1 LQQINQADLAQALKR
16 CETEP
21 IHRLGLIQP
30 HGALIVFNR
39 KAPFRVEQASAN
51 LSQFFPVEIDQIL
64 GAPLRDLLGSEQSA
78 EIASLLGRCTDNNA
92 LFTRVYAVINDD
104 ILELQVSVRPQG
116 EVCFLEFEPVA
127 LDFQPSET
135 LGMFERVNKAT
146 CVLDTIDN
154 VPDYCQVVADLVR
167 DLIRFDRVMIYR
179 FDARWD
185 GEVIAESRH
194 ADKDSYLG
202 NRFPAGDIPP
212 QARQLYIQNLL
223 RVVSDVEATPVT
235 MRTVAG
241 VPAEPPLD
249 LSLTVLRA
257 FSPVHVEYLKNMG
270 VRASLSISI
279 ILDGKLWGLIACHHD
294 APMRVAHPA
303 REMLRFVGKL
313 IGMKLSAID
322 AQQQLI
328 QGNQLGE
335 ILTTL
340 IRDVYSREDYLQAVK
355 DYAPKILALL
365 DASGAAVLIDGQIH
379 PLGQVPDAGRLEALL
394 DWLAG
399 QNSQASLA
407 TNHLAA
413 CYPPAADFPE
423 LAAGLLATGFSAGG
437 RNGMLWFRAERL
449 RTIHWAGR
457 PDKQLETDGHGE
469 WRISPRKSFA
479 VWQETW
485 RQRSDDWSAQ
495 AISAGEVLAQALIE
509 AMVQKGLKQRDEFY
523 RLFGDQTPE
532 MIARHAPDGRFT
544 YVSPTSSMVLG
555 KRPAELL
562 GCRMQDLI
570 DAADRADFVQL
581 LSEASEAMSSAVF
594 RLPTSNS
601 QHSWLE
607 ISIKRVTKADGSS
620 ELIAISRD
628 VTERQKFLLAVEEF
642 QHVNQRLL
650 EAEGEGVVAV
660 DRAGDVV
667 YANPVACDL
676 LGWPLAELIGRNGH
690 QLIHHSRPDGS
701 PFPLEEC
708 PTAMVL
714 KSGKPS
720 LCHDDYYFHRSGTAL
735 RVATATTPI
744 INQGEITGALAVF
757 INAMHPD
764 GDNPLIANDQIGAIM
779 TLDREGR
786 ITSFSDSL
794 ARLTGYSLDE
804 SVGQF
809 PSLLQSNVHTR
820 SFFRELW
827 QTLQREKH
835 WQGLIWNRCQDSSI
849 RPFWVSMNAV
859 CDRRGE
865 IDQYVVIYGET
876 TPKSS
881 PEAQLQFLA
890 SHDNLTGLPNRANLS
905 RRLRQAIA
913 RSTRLGSMLALA
925 FIDMDRFKQI
935 NDSFGHAVGDAY
947 LVEVARR
954 LGANCREEDTIA
966 RWGGDEFIL
975 LMEDVQQA
983 DYPLLFT
990 QRLVAALCEP
1000 MKLDE
1005 KTLTVSAS
1013 VGLAIFPADGQTAA
1027 SLIQAADQAMYQAKT
1042 QPDQRIV
1049 SFRDLAD

>member
-1 LQQINQADLAQALKR
+1 LPQNNQAALAEALKR

-30 HGALIVFNR
+30 HGALIVFER
-39 KAPFRVEQASAN
+39 TAPFRIEQASAN
-51 LSQFFPVEIDQIL
+51 LAEFFPVDLAQLL
-64 GAPLRDLLGSEQSA
+64 GAPLIDLLGNEQSA
-78 EIASLLGRCTDNNA
+78 EITALLARGTEHSP
-92 LFTRVYAVINDD
+92 LFTRVYSVVHDD

-116 EVCFLEFEPVA
+116 TSCFLEFEPVA

-135 LGMFERVNKAT
+135 LAMFERVNKAT
-146 CVLDTIDN
+146 SVLDTIDN
-154 VPDYCQVVADLVR
+154 VPDYCQVVAELVR

-179 FDARWD
+179 FDAQWD
-185 GEVIAESRH
+185 GEVIAESRQ

-212 QARQLYIQNLL
+212 QARQLYVQNLL
-223 RVVSDVEATPVT
+223 RVVSDVAATPVP

-241 VPAEPPLD
+241 VPTDPPLD
-249 LSLTVLRA
+249 LSLAVLRA

-328 QGNQLGE
+328 QGNRLGE
-335 ILTTL
+335 LLTTL
-340 IRDVYSREDYLQAVK
+340 IREVYSREDYLQAVK
-355 DYAPKILALL
+355 DYAPAMLALL
-365 DASGAAVLIDGQIH
+365 DASGAALQVDGQIYTF
-379 PLGQVPDAGRLEALL
+379 GQVPAAEPLEALL
-394 DWLAG
+394 AWLANQTNQPG
-399 QNSQASLA
+399 LA

-413 CYPPAADFPE
+413 VYPPAAEFPE
-423 LAAGLLATGFSAGG
+423 TAAGLLATGFSAGG
-437 RNGMLWFRAERL
+437 RNGMLWFRPERL
-449 RTIHWAGR
+449 RTIQWAGR
-457 PDKQLETDGHGE
+457 PDKLLVSDDHGE

-495 AISAGEVLAQALIE
+495 AIAAAEVLTQSLIE
-509 AMVQKGLKQRDEFY
+509 AMVQKSLKQRDEFY

-532 MIARHAPDGRFT
+532 MIARHSTDGRFT
-544 YVSPTSSMVLG
+544 YVSPTSSIVLG

-570 DAADRADFVQL
+570 DPADRADFVQL
-581 LSEASEAMSSAVF
+581 LSEASETLSSAVF
-594 RLPTSNS
+594 RLPTSNG
-601 QHSWLE
+601 QQSWLE
-607 ISIKRVTKADGSS
+607 ISIKRVSKPAGGS

-628 VTERQKFLLAVEEF
+628 VSERQKFLLAVEEF
-642 QHVNQRLL
+642 QHVNQGLL
-650 EAEGEGVVAV
+650 DTEGEGVVAV
-660 DRAGDVV
+660 DCAGDVV

-676 LGWPLAELIGRNGH
+676 LGWPAAELIGRNGH
-690 QLIHHSRPDGS
+690 QMIHHSHPDGS
-701 PFPLEEC
+701 PFPLEAC
-708 PTAMVL
+708 PTSVVL
-714 KSGKPS
+714 KSGQPS
-720 LCHDDYYFHRSGTAL
+720 LCHDDYYFHRNGTAF

-764 GDNPLIANDQIGAIM
+764 GENPLIANDQIGAIM

-809 PSLLQSNVHTR
+809 PSLLKSNVHTR

-827 QTLQREKH
+827 QTLQADKH
-835 WQGLIWNRCQDSSI
+835 WQGLIWNRCQDGSI

-925 FIDMDRFKQI
+925 FIDMDHFKQI

-947 LVEVARR
+947 LVEVAHR

-975 LMEDVQQA
+975 LMEDVQQP
-983 DYPLLFT
+983 DNPLLFT
-990 QRLVAALCEP
+990 QRLVTALCEP
-1000 MKLDE
+1000 MTLDQR
-1005 KTLTVSAS
+1005 TLTVSAS

-1027 SLIQAADQAMYQAKT
+1027 SLIQAADRAMYQAKT
-1042 QPDQRIV
+1042 QRDQRIV
-1049 SFRDLAD
+1049 SFRDLAG